1 MESPG
6 AIKKEGKRESERE
19 REKERGEERDS
30 TFKRNDSCLGTFKL
44 SSLTIDAS

>member
-19 REKERGEERDS
+19 REKEREG
-30 TFKRNDSCLGTFKL
+30 KRGIAPLKGMTVALAPL
-44 SSLTIDAS
+44 SYLTIDAS